1 VLKVIVLTV
10 HATLKHLLAKN
21 NTKLRL
27 IRRILLLLES
37 DVEIKDRKGSE
48 NSVSDHLSRIFT
60 KYTKDLVEFSNR
72 SLDEQ
77 LFAVSH
83 TPLPWFAHIMNYLA
97 TKQEKVKFFSQVRH
111 YYWEDRYLFKHC
123 PNQVVRRCVSPR
135 VKFIVF

>member
-1 VLKVIVLTV
+1 MLKVIVLTV

-83 TPLPWFAHIMNYLA
+83 TPLP
-97 TKQEKVKFFSQVRH
+97 
-111 YYWEDRYLFKHC
+111 
-123 PNQVVRRCVSPR
+123 
-135 VKFIVF
+135 